1 MGVDQ
6 LTPRLV
12 GGGQGDERGG
22 AFGAHAVAQAAQFGD
37 AVDGD
42 TGSLATTTLPLAD
55 RQREPRGA
63 EGALAAPAL
72 RADAGHDL
80 CRRLAASP
88 KIHHP
93 RRPREERTPTP
104 HFLLYSPQGA

>member
-72 RADAGHDL
+72 RADGVTICAG
-80 CRRLAASP
+80 ASP
-88 KIHHP
+88 
-93 RRPREERTPTP
+93 RRQRFTIRGGRGREASLPPTSN
-104 HFLLYSPQGA
+104 L